1 MNDKDIRTLTLEQY
15 LEAVYR
21 TCSAEERKEIHRK
34 LGQYILEGT
43 FDD

>member
-1 MNDKDIRTLTLEQY
+1 MIDNGFSTVTLEQY
-15 LEAVYR
+15 LETVNKH
-21 TCSAEERKEIHRK
+21 CSAEERKEIHRK